1 MKKSFPASSL
11 STNIFPDAAW
21 VFTHEF
27 TCQNCDQVGWGRKGG
42 GGVFPECDQKR
53 DQAKSK
59 ALKIVSENFVLRWL
73 DPVILWGYY
82 PTLKLSGI
90 PTFTSIVYSMD
101 NI

>member
-1 MKKSFPASSL
+1 ML
-11 STNIFPDAAW
+11 
-21 VFTHEF
+21 HEF
-27 TCQNCDQVGWGRKGG
+27 SRMNSLVKILTKLGG
-42 GGVFPECDQKR
+42 GGRGWVFPECDQKR

-59 ALKIVSENFVLRWL
+59 VLKIVSENFVLRWL